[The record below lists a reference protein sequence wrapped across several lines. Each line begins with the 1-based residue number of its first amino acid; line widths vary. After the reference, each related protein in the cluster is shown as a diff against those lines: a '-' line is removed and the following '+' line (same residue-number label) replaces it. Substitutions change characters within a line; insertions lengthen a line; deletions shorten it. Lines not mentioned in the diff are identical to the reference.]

1 MNHPILRTTT
11 LKISTSPLKIL
22 NYQAYICTRC
32 RNYAIK
38 QAQRATIA
46 TSASRAAEP
55 NRQLPFSEKL
65 RRKIWGTDTPPGQA
79 DPYTKQPKDV
89 KGALAS
95 DERVTLENHTLA
107 ADSQLDYVPA
117 STWDGLE
124 QIGGAT
130 GWWEDAWDK
139 QHQFTGFMTTEKLQ
153 SRSDLEDAIRQALI
167 EVYTLAKACLP
178 LTRAV
183 HALDDQIIPD
193 FSGVRFGVRGQRV
206 DVFYPSEQIRQD
218 ILDSTSAPR
227 NRVKEVLEAQSE
239 SKTSEAAETTDLQ
252 SVQETSIDELLLE
265 EEAKVE
271 DLSHEDESFTGRDES
286 WMAVPLG
293 KPAIKFAILKRVMQ
307 LTGKRIPD
315 PAIPDIKHGKALLT
329 HLITKPKP
337 MKLAESLLN
346 KTDLLSIPNV
356 QILDRRFTPIDKEKE
371 VGRWKVIEQEL
382 KTRGLPVT
390 GNL

>member
-1 MNHPILRTTT
+1 
-11 LKISTSPLKIL
+11 
-22 NYQAYICTRC
+22 
-32 RNYAIK
+32 
-38 QAQRATIA
+38 
-46 TSASRAAEP
+46 
-55 NRQLPFSEKL
+55 
-65 RRKIWGTDTPPGQA
+65 
-79 DPYTKQPKDV
+79 
-89 KGALAS
+89 
-95 DERVTLENHTLA
+95 
-107 ADSQLDYVPA
+107 
-117 STWDGLE
+117 
-124 QIGGAT
+124 
-130 GWWEDAWDK
+130 
-139 QHQFTGFMTTEKLQ
+139 MTTEKLQ

-293 KPAIKFAILKRVMQ
+293 KPAIKFAVRDAPSVWSMIVD
-307 LTGKRIPD
+307 G
-315 PAIPDIKHGKALLT
+315 
-329 HLITKPKP
+329 
-337 MKLAESLLN
+337 
-346 KTDLLSIPNV
+346 
-356 QILDRRFTPIDKEKE
+356 
-371 VGRWKVIEQEL
+371 
-382 KTRGLPVT
+382 
-390 GNL
+390 

>member
-139 QHQFTGFMTTEKLQ
+139 QHQFTG
-153 SRSDLEDAIRQALI
+153 
-167 EVYTLAKACLP
+167 
-178 LTRAV
+178 
-183 HALDDQIIPD
+183 
-193 FSGVRFGVRGQRV
+193 
-206 DVFYPSEQIRQD
+206 
-218 ILDSTSAPR
+218 
-227 NRVKEVLEAQSE
+227 
-239 SKTSEAAETTDLQ
+239 
-252 SVQETSIDELLLE
+252 
-265 EEAKVE
+265 
-271 DLSHEDESFTGRDES
+271 
-286 WMAVPLG
+286 
-293 KPAIKFAILKRVMQ
+293 
-307 LTGKRIPD
+307 
-315 PAIPDIKHGKALLT
+315 
-329 HLITKPKP
+329 
-337 MKLAESLLN
+337 
-346 KTDLLSIPNV
+346 
-356 QILDRRFTPIDKEKE
+356 
-371 VGRWKVIEQEL
+371 
-382 KTRGLPVT
+382 
-390 GNL
+390 